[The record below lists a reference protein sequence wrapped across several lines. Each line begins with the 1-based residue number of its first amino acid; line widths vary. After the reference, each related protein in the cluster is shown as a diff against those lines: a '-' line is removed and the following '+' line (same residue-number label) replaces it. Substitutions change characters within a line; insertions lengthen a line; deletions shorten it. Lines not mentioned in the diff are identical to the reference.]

1 MFNVLF
7 DLLSLSHSLS
17 LSLFLSHPP
26 PQKINTKWDENT
38 STITETQLPHLDESK
53 VNKRGIMD

>member
-7 DLLSLSHSLS
+7 DLLSLSLS
-17 LSLFLSHPP
+17 LPP
-26 PQKINTKWDENT
+26 PPKKINTKWDENT